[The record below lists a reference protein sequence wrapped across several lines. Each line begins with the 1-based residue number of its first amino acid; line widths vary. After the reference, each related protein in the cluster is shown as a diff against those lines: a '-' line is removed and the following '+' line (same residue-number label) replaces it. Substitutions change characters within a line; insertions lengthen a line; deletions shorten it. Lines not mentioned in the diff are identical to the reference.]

1 VPQSPGENT
10 EYRVPSSWW
19 AAVEPL
25 LASLYEESQAP
36 GWGVPRERFAAA
48 LERSVSRRFAEGGL
62 SQERLEEYLHT
73 LYAEDLALACACMAG
88 EERAWEYFVREYQGY
103 LRAAAGA
110 ITKGSRAGADGQ
122 ELADSL
128 FAELFGL
135 ADGQRGER
143 SLLRYFHG
151 RSSLKTW
158 LRTILSQRH
167 VDCIRR
173 SRRWQ
178 SYEGENGEEMK
189 WPPGERIG
197 QPILDPHRERY
208 VTRFVNALECS
219 LAGLE
224 RNDRLRLE
232 LYYARQFTLA
242 EIGKKLG
249 EHESSV
255 SRNLE
260 RIRRDLR
267 GSIETFLKAPPP
279 LSEPEIA
286 LCFQYAAEDSPI
298 DFRKLFPNKESER
311 PGAGRKETS

>member
-1 VPQSPGENT
+1 VPHSPGENT
-10 EYRVPSSWW
+10 EYRIPSSMWS
-19 AAVEPL
+19 AVEPL
-25 LASLYEESQAP
+25 LAALYGESQAP
-36 GWGVPRERFAAA
+36 AWGLPRERFEAAI
-48 LERSVSRRFAEGGL
+48 ERSVCKRFQKCAL
-62 SQERLEEYLHT
+62 TRERLEEYLHT

-88 EERAWEYFVREYQGY
+88 TEGAWEYFVREYQGY
-103 LRAAAGA
+103 LRASAGA
-110 ITKGSRAGADGQ
+110 ITRGSRAGADAQ

-135 ADGQRGER
+135 ADGKRGEH
-143 SLLRYFHG
+143 SLLGYFHG

-158 LRTILSQRH
+158 LRTILAQRH
-167 VDCIRR
+167 VDCLRA
-173 SRRWQ
+173 SRRWE
-178 SYEGENGEEMK
+178 SYEGPDGEEK
-189 WPPGERIG
+189 KSPGDRIG
-197 QPILDPHRERY
+197 QPVLDPHRERY
-208 VTRFVNALECS
+208 VTRFASALETS

-232 LYYARQFTLA
+232 LYYARQLTLA
-242 EIGKKLG
+242 EIGKKLA

-267 GSIETFLKAPPP
+267 GSIETLLKAPPP
-279 LSEPEIA
+279 LSHPEIV

-298 DFRKLFPNKESER
+298 DFRKLFPEKESEK

>member
-1 VPQSPGENT
+1 VPHSPDENM
-10 EYRVPSSWW
+10 ESPVPRSLW

-25 LASLYEESQAP
+25 LVSLYGESQAP
-36 GWGVPRERFAAA
+36 SWGVPRERFVAAV
-48 LERSVSRRFAEGGL
+48 ERSVCKRFAEGGL
-62 SQERLEEYLHT
+62 TRERLTEYLHT
-73 LYAEDLALACACMAG
+73 LYTEDLALACACMAG
-88 EERAWEYFVREYQGY
+88 SEAAWEYFVRQYQSY

-110 ITKGSRAGADGQ
+110 ITKGSRAGGDAQ

-135 ADGQRGER
+135 ADGKRGEH

-158 LRTILSQRH
+158 LRTILAQRH

-173 SRRWQ
+173 NRRWE
-178 SYEGENGEEMK
+178 SFEGEDGEERK
-189 WPPGERIG
+189 SLPGERIAE
-197 QPILDPHRERY
+197 PVLDPHRERY
-208 VTRFVNALECS
+208 VTRFTNALESS
-219 LAGLE
+219 LAGLL
-224 RNDRLRLE
+224 RIDRQRLE
-232 LYYARQFTLA
+232 LYYARQLTLA

-267 GSIETFLKAPPP
+267 GSIETLLKMPPP
-279 LSEPEIA
+279 LSEPEIE

-298 DFRKLFPNKESER
+298 DFRKLFPNPER